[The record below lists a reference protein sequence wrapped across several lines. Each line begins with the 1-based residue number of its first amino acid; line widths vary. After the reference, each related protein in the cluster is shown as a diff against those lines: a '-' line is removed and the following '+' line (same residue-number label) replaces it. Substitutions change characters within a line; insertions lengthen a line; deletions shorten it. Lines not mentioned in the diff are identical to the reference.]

1 MISFLAIIGF
11 FLSYGLGPGPVTWV
25 VLSEV
30 LPSEA
35 RTAGSSLGQ
44 ACAAVTGF
52 VMVCLSSLPQQTLLI
67 LQSSTFLPLQE
78 LFTYMTPG
86 KADGNVFFVF
96 AAICLGIYFV
106 VGKTFRSYK
115 AATDG
120 VM

>member
-1 MISFLAIIGF
+1 M
-11 FLSYGLGPGPVTWV
+11 
-25 VLSEV
+25 
-30 LPSEA
+30 
-35 RTAGSSLGQ
+35 
-44 ACAAVTGF
+44 
-52 VMVCLSSLPQQTLLI
+52 LI
-67 LQSSTFLPLQE
+67 WQSSTFLPLQE

-115 AATDG
+115 AAVDG

>member
-1 MISFLAIIGF
+1 M
-11 FLSYGLGPGPVTWV
+11 W
-25 VLSEV
+25 
-30 LPSEA
+30 
-35 RTAGSSLGQ
+35 
-44 ACAAVTGF
+44 
-52 VMVCLSSLPQQTLLI
+52 
-67 LQSSTFLPLQE
+67 QSSTFLPLQE

-115 AATDG
+115 AAVDG